1 MMLGYVNASRE
12 AIIQVAIV
20 GRGKQLKS
28 VKAIID
34 TGFTG
39 DLTLPRSAIDELG
52 FTLRGFQ
59 RVILGDGSVQ
69 YFEMFVGVVIWDGQ
83 MRQVEINA
91 AETDSLVGMGLLEDY
106 KLEMEARP
114 NGTVR
119 IAPLPASLSTRSEL
133 E

>member
-1 MMLGYVNASRE
+1 MISGYVNANRE

-20 GRGKQLKS
+20 GSSKQLKS
-28 VKAIID
+28 VRAIID

-39 DLTLPRSAIDELG
+39 DLTLPRDVIDELG

-69 YFEMFVGVVIWDGQ
+69 YFEMFVGIVIWDGQ
-83 MRQVEINA
+83 MRDAEINA

-106 KLEMEARP
+106 KLEVEGRP
-114 NGTVR
+114 NGEVR
-119 IAPLPASLSTRSEL
+119 IIPLPESL
-133 E
+133 

>member
-1 MMLGYVNASRE
+1 MISGYVNANRE

-20 GRGKQLKS
+20 GDSKQSKS

-39 DLTLPRSAIDELG
+39 DLTLPKNVIDELG

-59 RVILGDGSVQ
+59 RVILGDGSIQ

-83 MRQVEINA
+83 MREVEINA

-106 KLEMEARP
+106 KLEIEARP
-114 NGTVR
+114 NGEVR
-119 IAPLPASLSTRSEL
+119 ITLLPASLSNTV
-133 E
+133 